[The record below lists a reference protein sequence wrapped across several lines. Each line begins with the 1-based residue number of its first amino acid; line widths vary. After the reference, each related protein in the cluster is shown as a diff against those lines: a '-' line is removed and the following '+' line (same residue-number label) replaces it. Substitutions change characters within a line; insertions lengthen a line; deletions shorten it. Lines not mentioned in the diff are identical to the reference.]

1 MPNCTSSRNAP
12 ALSCPSLHEPLF
24 CIKPTSSGNHT
35 GACPIPDTE
44 EEESED
50 LWRMRCIGTEK
61 GILLYGRVLGK
72 TVPPE
77 TEAGVLGAAYWKA
90 MLDMSVILASDLSS
104 KPRMKASR
112 RGSGIPTRGFLQ
124 VWPLKS
130 HA

>member
-1 MPNCTSSRNAP
+1 
-12 ALSCPSLHEPLF
+12 
-24 CIKPTSSGNHT
+24 
-35 GACPIPDTE
+35 
-44 EEESED
+44 
-50 LWRMRCIGTEK
+50 MRCIGTEK

-77 TEAGVLGAAYWKA
+77 TEAGALGAAYWKA